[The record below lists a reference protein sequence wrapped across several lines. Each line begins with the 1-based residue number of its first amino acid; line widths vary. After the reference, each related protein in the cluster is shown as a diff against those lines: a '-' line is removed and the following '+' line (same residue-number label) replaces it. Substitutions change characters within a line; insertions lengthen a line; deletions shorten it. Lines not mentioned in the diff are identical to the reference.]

1 MQPAP
6 PGGPPAPPPP
16 GAARAAD
23 LRVWQRFTPAERL
36 ARFVIYFVIVF
47 IVAWAAHS
55 VEIISEFIWDA
66 PEQVADMGR
75 RMWPIAWG
83 FYGRGVHDALI
94 ETLNIAAVATLLGV
108 LMAVPVGFLAAHN
121 ATPNHFLN
129 YGAKFILVS
138 TRSINTLLW
147 ALFFVAVFGPGA
159 LAGTLAIAFHSIGF
173 IGKLFSEAVEDTPTG
188 SIEALTAAG
197 ASKLA
202 LIQYGYWPQV
212 KPTFWAIALFRWD
225 INVRESAV
233 LGLVGAGGLGMAL
246 DTAINL
252 FQWDRVALIL
262 ATIFAVVIVAEIVV
276 TEVRKRII

>member
-1 MQPAP
+1 MSTMAPAS
-6 PGGPPAPPPP
+6 APVVSQQ
-16 GAARAAD
+16 
-23 LRVWQRFTPAERL
+23 VWQRFTLAEKL
-36 ARFVIYFVIVF
+36 ARFSIYFAIVF
-47 IVAWAAHS
+47 AVAWSVHS
-55 VEIISEFIWDA
+55 VEVIVEFIWDA
-66 PEQVADMGR
+66 HVQIADMGS
-75 RMWPIAWG
+75 RMWPVAWSH
-83 FYGRGVHDALI
+83 YPKGVHGALI
-94 ETLNIAAVATLLGV
+94 ETLNIAAVSTLLGV
-108 LMAVPVGFLAAHN
+108 MMGVPVGFLAARN
-121 ATPNHFLN
+121 ATPYPFVN
-129 YGAKFILVS
+129 YCAKFILVS

-173 IGKLFSEAVEDTPTG
+173 IGKLFSEAVEDTHKG
-188 SIEALTAAG
+188 SLEALTAAG

-233 LGLVGAGGLGMAL
+233 LGLVGAGGIGMAL

-262 ATIFAVVIVAEIVV
+262 VTIFAVVIVAEIVV

>member
-1 MQPAP
+1 M
-6 PGGPPAPPPP
+6 
-16 GAARAAD
+16 
-23 LRVWQRFTPAERL
+23 
-36 ARFVIYFVIVF
+36 
-47 IVAWAAHS
+47 AWAAHS
-55 VEIISEFIWDA
+55 VEIIVEFIWDA
-66 PEQVADMGR
+66 PEQIADMGR

-83 FYGRGVHDALI
+83 FYPKGIHGALI

-108 LMAVPVGFLAAHN
+108 LMAVPVGFMAARN
-121 ATPNHFLN
+121 ATPIWFLN
-129 YGAKFILVS
+129 AIARFILVS
-138 TRSINTLLW
+138 TRSVNTLLW

-173 IGKLFSEAVEDTPTG
+173 IGKLFSEAVEDAQRG
-188 SIEALTAAG
+188 AIEALTAAG

-212 KPTFWAIALFRWD
+212 KPAFWGIALFRWD

-262 ATIFAVVIVAEIVV
+262 ATIFAVVIVAELVV
-276 TEVRKRII
+276 TEIRKRII

>member
-1 MQPAP
+1 MSTAARPSPRPAP
-6 PGGPPAPPPP
+6 RTP
-16 GAARAAD
+16 GAGGST
-23 LRVWQRFTPAERL
+23 WQRFTLGERL
-36 ARFVIYFVIVF
+36 ARFSIYLCIVF
-47 IVAWAAHS
+47 TVAWAAHS
-55 VEIISEFIWDA
+55 VEIIVEFIWDA
-66 PEQVADMGR
+66 PEQIADMGR

-83 FYGRGVHDALI
+83 FYPKGIHGALI

-108 LMAVPVGFLAAHN
+108 LMAVPVGFMAARN
-121 ATPNHFLN
+121 ATPIWFLN
-129 YGAKFILVS
+129 AIARFILVS
-138 TRSINTLLW
+138 TRSVNTLLW

-173 IGKLFSEAVEDTPTG
+173 IGKLFSEAVEDAQRG
-188 SIEALTAAG
+188 AIEALTAAG

-212 KPTFWAIALFRWD
+212 KPAFWGIALFRWD

-262 ATIFAVVIVAEIVV
+262 ATIFAVVIVAELVV
-276 TEVRKRII
+276 TEIRKRII

>member
-1 MQPAP
+1 MSAAAPASASP
-6 PGGPPAPPPP
+6 M
-16 GAARAAD
+16 
-23 LRVWQRFTPAERL
+23 VWQRFTLAEKL
-36 ARFVIYFVIVF
+36 ARFSIYFAIVF
-47 IVAWAAHS
+47 AVAWSVHS
-55 VEIISEFIWDA
+55 VEVIVEFIWDA
-66 PEQVADMGR
+66 HVQIADMGS
-75 RMWPIAWG
+75 RMWPVAWDH
-83 FYGRGVHDALI
+83 YPKGVHGALI
-94 ETLNIAAVATLLGV
+94 ETLNIAAVSTLLGV
-108 LMAVPVGFLAAHN
+108 MMGVPVGFLAARN
-121 ATPNHFLN
+121 ATPYPFVN
-129 YGAKFILVS
+129 YCARFILVS

-173 IGKLFSEAVEDTPTG
+173 IGKLFSEAVEDTHKG
-188 SIEALTAAG
+188 SLEALTAAG

-233 LGLVGAGGLGMAL
+233 LGLVGAGGIGMAL

-252 FQWDRVALIL
+252 FQWDRVSLIL
-262 ATIFAVVIVAEIVV
+262 VTIFAVVIVAEVVV